1 MVHLPRCTEECWSI
15 FASIQL
21 WCNKKNMSVIIKL
34 LWHCNCFFHKMSF
47 NKMYLAIELS
57 LALERQ
63 PGLRIFFELFCFKN
77 KINSKKIISPFAHRL
92 QRNCLHQM
100 AINHVSWIFV
110 NFIIFFIRV
119 FRIKVH
125 KQKLTSSAFSWNSHA
140 F

>member
-1 MVHLPRCTEECWSI
+1 MVHLPRCTVECWSI

-34 LWHCNCFFHKMSF
+34 LWHCNCFFHIMSF
-47 NKMYLAIELS
+47 NKMYLEIELS

-63 PGLRIFFELFCFKN
+63 SGHRIFFELFCFIN
-77 KINSKKIISPFAHRL
+77 KINSNKIFLFSAHSL

-110 NFIIFFIRV
+110 NFIIFFIKV

-125 KQKLTSSAFSWNSHA
+125 KKLTSSAFSWNSRN